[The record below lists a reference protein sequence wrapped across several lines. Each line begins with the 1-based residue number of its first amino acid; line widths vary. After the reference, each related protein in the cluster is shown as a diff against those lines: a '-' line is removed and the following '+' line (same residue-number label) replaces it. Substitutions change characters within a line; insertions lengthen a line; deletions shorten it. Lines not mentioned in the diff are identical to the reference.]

1 MAVTAQLELDA
12 SQRRRLAAILQCKE
26 NEVEKRLASY
36 ATAALEEYVR
46 MFTGERVYTR
56 GSDIREYRLF
66 LLMRH
71 VFGGTIPDE
80 SQVSALFQTTAAQS
94 RTLVRSVLS
103 KFRYELEPIVRDSLR
118 AAVEAAEEAEGG
130 TWRIELR
137 SQNAVDALNELIAQL
152 STRAKPLPLLTPN
165 PSGANVYTLANS
177 ARNALRKEFGSA

>member
-1 MAVTAQLELDA
+1 MELDA
-12 SQRRRLAAILQCKE
+12 SERRRLAAILQCKE
-26 NEVEKRLASY
+26 SEVEKRLAPY
-36 ATAALEEYVR
+36 AAAALEEYVR
-46 MFTGERVYTR
+46 MFIGERVYTR

-71 VFGGTIPDE
+71 VFGGIPDE
-80 SQVSALFQTTAAQS
+80 GQVSALFQTTTTQS

-103 KFRYELEPIVRDSLR
+103 KFRYELEPIVRGSLR
-118 AAVEAAEEAEGG
+118 AAVGGAEEAEDG

-137 SQNAVDALNELIAQL
+137 SQNAVDALNELISRL
-152 STRAKPLPLLTPN
+152 STRAKPLPLLAPN